1 MTIKN
6 TNKSDK
12 KMMNNATLKKPGLYK
27 INLAKIDGEGTF
39 PCPKCGTAISPDD
52 ESEEVYKIVETKV
65 INDELTQLV
74 ISCNTCKTKIELT
87 GFEQSM
93 GLTDEE

>member
-1 MTIKN
+1 MAIKKPTKV
-6 TNKSDK
+6 TNN
-12 KMMNNATLKKPGLYK
+12 MMNNATLKKPGLYK

-39 PCPKCGTAISPDD
+39 PCPKCGTTISPDD

-65 INDELTQLV
+65 INDELAQLV
-74 ISCNTCKTKIELT
+74 ISCNNCKTKIELT

-93 GLTDEE
+93 GLSEEE